1 MRSDP
6 CFSTAK
12 LGVAIGLCLA
22 VVVGTYCYKEWMR
35 SCQVAEALDPP
46 ETHAPEHGVDLDV
59 PVGSHVESTFP
70 DPGEEIPETQRIL
83 IEQTVL
89 IQDIG
94 EGVDEVNTN
103 LDEIV
108 RILEAGQY
116 VSQEPPP
123 PELPQ

>member
-1 MRSDP
+1 MRSET

-22 VVVGTYCYKEWMR
+22 VVVGTYCYKEWKR

-46 ETHAPEHGVDLDV
+46 EAYAPEHGVDLDV
-59 PVGSHVESTFP
+59 PVGSHVEITFP
-70 DPGEEIPETQRIL
+70 SSDEEVPTTQRIL
-83 IEQTVL
+83 IEQTAL
-89 IQDIG
+89 IREIG

-108 RILEAGQY
+108 RILEEGQN

-123 PELPQ
+123 ELPQ